1 MRWLW
6 VVSNC
11 DMCLLSVKMW
21 SSLAY
26 GLVEQ
31 GSEALGSV
39 GSQIGFVHV
48 RLGLQF
54 VALCTAIGLVPRRC
68 MYILSEYYCIGYKP
82 VNV

>member
-1 MRWLW
+1 MNLILRRWLW

-11 DMCLLSVKMW
+11 DMWL
-21 SSLAY
+21 LAY

-48 RLGLQF
+48 RMG
-54 VALCTAIGLVPRRC
+54 AAICSLVYRYRTSTPP
-68 MYILSEYYCIGYKP
+68 MHVHTL
-82 VNV
+82 